1 MTQPIANLRNGP
13 RFGAPVNT
21 HDTSNLTCSGGG
33 AREENGWY
41 QGVKSCCLVS
51 RPKETIRLPLL
62 GGNPGNAGLSLP
74 ASS

>member
-1 MTQPIANLRNGP
+1 VPGVASVISKESSM
-13 RFGAPVNT
+13 T

-74 ASS
+74 ARY